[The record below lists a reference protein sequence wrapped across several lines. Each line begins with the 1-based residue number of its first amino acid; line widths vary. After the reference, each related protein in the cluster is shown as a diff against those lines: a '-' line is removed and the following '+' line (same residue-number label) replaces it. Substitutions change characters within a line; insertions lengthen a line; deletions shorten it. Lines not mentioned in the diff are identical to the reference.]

1 MSDSNVSF
9 SPFLHNLLGLFYTPG
24 ILVSS
29 RGEQK
34 KLINQLNRENWK
46 KKITE
51 KTEPKKISN

>member
-29 RGEQK
+29 MGEQK

-46 KKITE
+46 KK
-51 KTEPKKISN
+51 